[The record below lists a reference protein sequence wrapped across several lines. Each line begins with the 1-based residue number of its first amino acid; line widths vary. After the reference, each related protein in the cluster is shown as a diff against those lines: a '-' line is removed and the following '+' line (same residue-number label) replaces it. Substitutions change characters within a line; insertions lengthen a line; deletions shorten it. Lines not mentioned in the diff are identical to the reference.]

1 MSKGEE
7 ERLHEVTGG
16 PRLIKEEESLLLIL
30 KSVGVENSD
39 DLIKVIKAQAKAFGT
54 HGKEPRSEK
63 GIPLVKD

>member
-7 ERLHEVTGG
+7 ERSHEATGG
-16 PRLIKEEESLLLIL
+16 PRLSFTLIL